1 MNPVPMSGE
10 TLIHESKVKNMTQ
23 RRQPIFECRNIH
35 VSTDEK
41 EIVKGVSIK
50 VYPGEVHALMGPNG
64 SGKSTL
70 ASSLAGHPSYNAVG
84 EIYINGEP
92 IHPLAPHERAR
103 KGLFL
108 GFQYPVAVPG
118 VTVSQFIKSALEAK
132 EGKAPSLAAFRK
144 QLTDVFKMLEIP
156 TDFASRYI
164 NDGFSGGEKKRL
176 EILQL
181 LLLRPK
187 IALLDEIDSG
197 LDIDALKLVS
207 KGINYAKQGG
217 MGVVLVT
224 HYQRILDHVNPD
236 YVHVFKDGRIVKS
249 GGPEQALELEAR
261 GYEWINEPTRQVAGG
276 V

>member
-1 MNPVPMSGE
+1 
-10 TLIHESKVKNMTQ
+10 MTNKQ
-23 RRQPIFECRNIH
+23 QPIFECRDIH
-35 VSTDEK
+35 VSTEDK
-41 EIVKGVSIK
+41 KIVKGVNLK

-70 ASSLAGHPSYNAVG
+70 ASALAGHPSYETTG
-84 EIYINGEP
+84 EIYIQGEAVQT
-92 IHPLAPHERAR
+92 LQPHERAH
-103 KGLFL
+103 KGMFL

-132 EGKAPSLAAFRK
+132 TGKAPSLMEFRK
-144 QLTDVFKMLEIP
+144 QLSESFKVLEIP
-156 TDFASRYI
+156 MDFASRYI

-176 EILQL
+176 EILQML
-181 LLLRPK
+181 LLKPE

-207 KGINYAKQGG
+207 KGINQAKEGG

-224 HYQRILDHVNPD
+224 HYQRILDYIKPD
-236 YVHVFKDGRIVKS
+236 HVHVFKDGRIVKS
-249 GGPEQALELEAR
+249 GGPEQALELEAK
-261 GYEWINEPTRQVAGG
+261 GYEWIEEPARHAAGG

>member
-1 MNPVPMSGE
+1 MVYIMKNQEQPV
-10 TLIHESKVKNMTQ
+10 
-23 RRQPIFECRNIH
+23 FECRDIY
-35 VSTDEK
+35 VSTEEK
-41 EIVKGVSIK
+41 EIVKGVNLKI
-50 VYPGEVHALMGPNG
+50 YAGEVHALMGPNG

-70 ASSLAGHPSYNAVG
+70 AAALAGHPAYETKG
-84 EIYINGEP
+84 EIYIQAEP
-92 IHPLAPHERAR
+92 IHPLPPHERAR
-103 KGLFL
+103 MGMFL

-132 EGKAPSLAAFRK
+132 LGKAPSLIEFRK
-144 QLTDVFKMLEIP
+144 QLSETFKVLEIP
-156 TDFASRYI
+156 MDFASRYI

-181 LLLRPK
+181 LILKPK

-207 KGINYAKQGG
+207 KGINHAKEGG

-224 HYQRILDHVNPD
+224 HYQRILDYVKPD

-249 GGPEQALELEAR
+249 GGPEQALELEAK
-261 GYEWINEPTRQVAGG
+261 GYEWIEAPARQSAGG